1 MATRRAVPS
10 VLREMFSRQNRF
22 ITLIAVLAALG
33 GFLFGYDTGVV
44 GGAAPY
50 IKKSLGIG
58 SFGESWVVGSLLLGA
73 IVGAFLSGR
82 LADLLSRKWTKFVA
96 GVIYTAA
103 ALGSAFA
110 PTVETLCAARFVLG
124 IAVGTA
130 SFVAPMYISEHSPA
144 RLRGGMTAF
153 NQFMIS
159 SVDTSTTVLGQG
171 IPLPFALCA
180 QRR

>member
-1 MATRRAVPS
+1 MVTRRAVPD
-10 VLREMFSRQNRF
+10 VLREMFGRQNRF

-33 GFLFGYDTGVV
+33 GLLFGYDTGVV

-73 IVGAFLSGR
+73 IVGAFLSGK

-96 GVIYTAA
+96 GIIYTAA

-110 PTVETLCAARFVLG
+110 PTVETLCAAG
-124 IAVGTA
+124 SCWA
-130 SFVAPMYISEHSPA
+130 SRWERRRSWRRCTSP
-144 RLRGGMTAF
+144 
-153 NQFMIS
+153 S
-159 SVDTSTTVLGQG
+159 
-171 IPLPFALCA
+171 IPRSGCGAA
-180 QRR
+180 